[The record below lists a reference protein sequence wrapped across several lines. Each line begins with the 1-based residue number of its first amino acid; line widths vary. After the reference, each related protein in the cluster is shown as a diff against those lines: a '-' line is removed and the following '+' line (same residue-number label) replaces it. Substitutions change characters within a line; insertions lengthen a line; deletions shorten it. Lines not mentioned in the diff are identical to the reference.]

1 MLVGLVDLL
10 TAPTKNRNIIGA
22 RRCDCCHIR
31 AAHPLTKNPMSILR
45 DESPNITCT
54 HNKCPPRL
62 WIDFCSFHSCD
73 PHRKAT
79 LSTLTPNSI
88 KFGGSS
94 LQICLLTAATEN
106 SNIIRVH
113 PCDCCHIRA
122 AHPPMKNLMS
132 ILGDESPNITFT
144 YSKCFT
150 LLVD

>member
-22 RRCDCCHIR
+22 RR
-31 AAHPLTKNPMSILR
+31 
-45 DESPNITCT
+45 
-54 HNKCPPRL
+54 
-62 WIDFCSFHSCD
+62 
-73 PHRKAT
+73 
-79 LSTLTPNSI
+79 
-88 KFGGSS
+88 
-94 LQICLLTAATEN
+94 
-106 SNIIRVH
+106 
-113 PCDCCHIRA
+113 CDCCHIRA